1 MAIAGDVEVSIS
13 GSLSTGREAE
23 IAPAFDQGA
32 AHLAISIGGLDAG
45 QVPAASLG
53 ERSRIRAL
61 LSAPHGTLALA
72 DHTHATGAFAAM
84 DIALGE
90 RVRVEFETGL
100 PPRRPGSR
108 AASGSA
114 AITVRIRIRRSPR

>member
-1 MAIAGDVEVSIS
+1 MIVGHEGRLLAIAGDVEISIS

-32 AHLAISIGGLDAG
+32 AHLAISIGGLDAC

-72 DHTHATGAFAAM
+72 DYTHATGAFAAM

-100 PPRRPGSR
+100 PAQGVR
-108 AASGSA
+108 AAGQPA
-114 AITVRIRIRRSPR
+114 A